1 MKITNEVF
9 YEAYSFFVKEIF
21 NIFYWYLKNKEDQ

>member
-9 YEAYSFFVKEIF
+9 HELYSFFVKEIF
-21 NIFYWYLKNKEDQ
+21 NISYGYLKNKED